1 MKVAV
6 IGAGMAGAAAART
19 LYDAGAA
26 VTVYEKS
33 RGYGGRSA
41 VKRLGGWTF
50 DSGATSLTP
59 RGMEIEK
66 AVKKWLP
73 EEEVIWITKP
83 ISLHSQGRITR
94 GDAKRNSAARCCFR
108 SGMNALSKA
117 MLAGIRVELESKV
130 ERLETPGDGG
140 VVVQGEWFDAAIVTC
155 PGPQALELLRTIGQ
169 SRGLDRSA
177 FRRTLSV
184 MLAWE
189 KPFDAPWYAL
199 VDPEASE
206 PLTWMCV
213 ETLKAPGAR
222 GPEGSTA
229 VIAQLSRSYSLDHW
243 ESDEGTILRDAQD
256 YCERLLKQEM
266 GLPSAASLHRWKF
279 AQPES
284 VIQFETANPRD
295 ASILVAGDSLEGPRL
310 ELAFESGLKAARRL
324 ML

>member
-6 IGAGMAGAAAART
+6 VGAGMAGAAAART
-19 LYDAGAA
+19 LHDAGVK
-26 VTVYEKS
+26 VTVFEKS
-33 RGYGGRSA
+33 RGFGGRSA

-59 RGMEIEK
+59 RGMAIEE
-66 AVKKWLP
+66 ALHKWLP
-73 EEEVIWITKP
+73 EDELIWITKP
-83 ISLHSQGRITR
+83 ISLHSQGRIR
-94 GDAKRNSAARCCFR
+94 PGDPKRNSTPRCCFR
-108 SGMNALSKA
+108 TGMNALAKS

-130 ERLETPGDGG
+130 ERLEIPGDGG
-140 VVVQGEWFDAAIVTC
+140 VVVQDVWFDAVILTC
-155 PGPQALELLRTIGQ
+155 PGPQALDLLKTVGQ
-169 SRGLDRSA
+169 TRGLERSV

-199 VDPEASE
+199 IDTEAKE

-222 GPEGSTA
+222 GPEGTTGL
-229 VIAQLSRSYSLDHW
+229 IAQLSRSYSLDHW
-243 ESDEGTILRDAQD
+243 DSDDGTILRDAQD
-256 YCERLLKQEM
+256 FCERLLLQDM

-284 VIQFETANPRD
+284 VTQFEAANPRGS
-295 ASILVAGDSLEGPRL
+295 SILLAGDSFEGPRL

-324 ML
+324 LS